1 MFQRILCATDFSE
14 TAEAAWQVARD
25 LAHTH
30 RAELILVHVFAEFPV
45 YPEVAGSEVARIWEE
60 QRGWVER
67 ALADRVAAA
76 ALPARWM
83 LKAGAAAES
92 IIEAATES
100 QADLIVIGTLGLR
113 GLTRLFIGSV
123 ADSVVRLAPFAVLT
137 VKPREAERAAA
148 PKAA

>member
-14 TAEAAWQVARD
+14 TAEAAWQLARD
-25 LAHTH
+25 LARTH

-45 YPEVAGSEVARIWEE
+45 YPEVAGPEVARIWEE

-92 IIEAATES
+92 ITEAATES
-100 QADLIVIGTLGLR
+100 QADLIVIGTHGLR

-123 ADSVVRLAPFAVLT
+123 AERVVRMAPCAVLT
-137 VKPREAERAAA
+137 AKPRDAERAAA
-148 PKAA
+148 SKAA